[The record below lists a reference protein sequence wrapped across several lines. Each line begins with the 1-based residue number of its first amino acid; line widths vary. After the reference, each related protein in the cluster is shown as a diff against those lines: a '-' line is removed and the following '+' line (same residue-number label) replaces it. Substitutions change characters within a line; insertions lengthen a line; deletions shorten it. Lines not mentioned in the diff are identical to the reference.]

1 MAQLELKNLTFYY
14 DDYYHPVFENLCLNL
29 DSDWKI
35 ALIGRNGRGKTT
47 LLKLLFGSLEPSAGQ
62 IRKTG
67 SISYF
72 PYTYDTGYRKTLDVI
87 KECIGGL
94 RTLEQIMEQTAE
106 TAASGQDSQS
116 APSQTFFDAL
126 ERYQVLDGFEM
137 ESRISRELAQMKLSA
152 QLLNRDFATLSGGEQ
167 TCMLIIALFL
177 RKDPF
182 VLLDEPTNHLDRTK
196 KELLKSY
203 LQKKKGY
210 IIASHDTLFLDEVTD
225 HVLAINKTD
234 ISLEQGN
241 YATWRKN
248 VEYQEQFELRTR
260 QRLLKEISQ
269 LERQSQLN
277 RTWSDIGNR
286 QKYEFTSNARAN
298 GARAYMRQAK
308 AAEQQIRDNLE
319 EKKQLLRN
327 MEETGKLRIYQ
338 EMLEADC
345 LLSADRLSYTY
356 AGAKVPV
363 LKDISLRIY
372 PGDKLWIRG
381 HNGAGKTTLLKL
393 LSGQLECSG
402 ITRAEGLSIGYV
414 TQEPHWKKGSL
425 RELLQQELVQQAISG
440 QQNPRPERLP
450 PTQLRRESSQQ
461 ADSHA
466 SYTRLL
472 QLCALFDLPEGFEHR
487 PLETLSSGELRKV
500 DTARV
505 LSQSQQVLFLD
516 EPLNYMDIYFKDQLL
531 EALSDKELTIV
542 FVEHNEDFGKQV
554 ANKILVL

>member
-47 LLKLLFGSLEPSAGQ
+47 LLRLLSGSLEPSAGQ

-67 SISYF
+67 NISYF

-94 RTLEQIMEQTAE
+94 RTLERIMEQTAE
-106 TAASGQDSQS
+106 TAASGQDNLS

-126 ERYQVLDGFEM
+126 ERYQSLDGFEM

-152 QLLNRDFATLSGGEQ
+152 QLLDRDFSTLSGGEQ

-196 KELLKSY
+196 KELLKGY

-225 HVLAINKTD
+225 HVLVINKTD
-234 ISLEQGN
+234 ITLEQGN
-241 YATWRKN
+241 YSTWRKN

-327 MEETGKLRIYQ
+327 LVETGKLRIFQ

-345 LLSADRLSYTY
+345 LLSADGLSYTY
-356 AGAKVPV
+356 AGAKAPV

-393 LSGQLECSG
+393 LSRQLECTG
-402 ITRAEGLSIGYV
+402 INWAEDLSIGYV
-414 TQEPHWKKGSL
+414 TQEPHWKKGCL
-425 RELLQQELVQQAISG
+425 QELLQQELV
-440 QQNPRPERLP
+440 
-450 PTQLRRESSQQ
+450 QQ

-505 LSQSQQVLFLD
+505 LSQRHQVLFLD